1 MPLEL
6 QARFRLTCHTVFD
19 TYGNERLTKW
29 KEFRD
34 SLETSSA
41 PFKEVATFWSRAPF
55 VNPYLNPHLP
65 SSWPDPWHIV
75 LDNRYDD
82 LAISLGMLYT
92 IKLTHRFADLDFDLH
107 MVDKNNKDINYFIVF
122 GKSTVLNFEYGS
134 VCDLNAVNVKSN
146 IIYSGTKLP

>member
-1 MPLEL
+1 M
-6 QARFRLTCHTVFD
+6 FD
-19 TYGNERLTKW
+19 TYGNERLTQW

-41 PFKEVATFWSRAPF
+41 PFNEVATFWSRAPF
-55 VNPYLNPHLP
+55 VNSYVNPLQP
-65 SSWPDPWHIV
+65 QSWPDPWHLV

-92 IKLTHRFADLDFDLH
+92 IKLTQRFADIEFELH
-107 MVDKNNKDINYFIVF
+107 MIDRNNIKDNSYFIVF
-122 GKSTVLNFEYGS
+122 EKNTVLNYNYGS
-134 VCDLNAVNVKSN
+134 VCNLNAVDAKSS